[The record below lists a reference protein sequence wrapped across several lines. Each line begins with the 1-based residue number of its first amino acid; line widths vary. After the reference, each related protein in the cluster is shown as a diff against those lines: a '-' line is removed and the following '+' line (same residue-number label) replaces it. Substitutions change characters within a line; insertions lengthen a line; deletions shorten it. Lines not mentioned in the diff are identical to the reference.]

1 MLKITLSVFKANLQ
15 KYNYNDLKTADKL
28 RVDMGTNTSTLTRKL
43 EFQL

>member
-1 MLKITLSVFKANLQ
+1 MLKITLSVL